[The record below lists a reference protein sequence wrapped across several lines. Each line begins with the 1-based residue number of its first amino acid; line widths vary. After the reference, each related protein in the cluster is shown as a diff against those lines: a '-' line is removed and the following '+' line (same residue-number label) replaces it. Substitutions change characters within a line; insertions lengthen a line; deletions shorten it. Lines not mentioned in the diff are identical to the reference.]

1 MNLVNYQ
8 ANNTTSDW
16 IGIIMAILTIIGL
29 WGMFI
34 KAGEKG
40 WKSIFP
46 FYNGYILCK
55 IAGCTKLFFI
65 ELISA
70 LVIVGTAIPVSV
82 MGVAVMMFGE
92 DVAETEAKLASMG
105 ITILALLLIMFIAII
120 VDFVAQVLIAN
131 NVSKAFGKSIGFT
144 LGIIFLS
151 PIFYLILGFSDSIQ
165 YQGNY
170 DY

>member
-34 KAGEKG
+34 KAGEKA

-55 IAGCTKLFFI
+55 IAGCTKLFFV
-65 ELISA
+65 ELIST
-70 LVIVGTAIPVSV
+70 LVIV
-82 MGVAVMMFGE
+82 
-92 DVAETEAKLASMG
+92 
-105 ITILALLLIMFIAII
+105 
-120 VDFVAQVLIAN
+120 N
-131 NVSKAFGKSIGFT
+131 
-144 LGIIFLS
+144 
-151 PIFYLILGFSDSIQ
+151 
-165 YQGNY
+165 
-170 DY
+170 